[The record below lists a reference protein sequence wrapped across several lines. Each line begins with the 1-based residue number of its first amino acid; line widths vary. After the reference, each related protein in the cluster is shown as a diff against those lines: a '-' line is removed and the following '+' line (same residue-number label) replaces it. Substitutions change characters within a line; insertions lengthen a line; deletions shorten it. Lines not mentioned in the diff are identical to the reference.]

1 LGKVLIK
8 DDEKEEMHKKE
19 KKYIEELK
27 NKRKNQKEMS
37 ADNVRILFLMQGVLL
52 DLFIKAVKIN
62 TVTNSSFVGSIL
74 RFVDNVNKHFL
85 TEGCFFSL
93 IFTTSRDEHFGYW
106 FDEEESVFK
115 ITEFTNNPLLE
126 IINDEATEYNRQ
138 YVIKDIFQCESKEVA
153 QAAVRCYENLND
165 IAQTSVYNQFKL
177 VKPEQTLWLAHFVKI
192 RNLKYTSK
200 SCDETIKSVT
210 FFSALQMYTLKSN
223 LLMRTSNPEK
233 IAEAAAAQQVNTMKM
248 NKRLSINLN
257 KASINMNPESMLKEI
272 QEINPAIKS
281 YDEVYKQVSVFLN
294 FFLNYTEFIQLLSE
308 RTALESVNYKL
319 FEKITDS
326 LDEPEML

>member
-1 LGKVLIK
+1 ML
-8 DDEKEEMHKKE
+8 KKE

-37 ADNVRILFLMQGVLL
+37 PDNIRVLFLMQGVLL
-52 DLFIKAVKIN
+52 DIFIKAVKIN

-85 TEGCFFSL
+85 SEGCFFSL

-106 FDEEESVFK
+106 FDEEESLFK
-115 ITEFTNNPLLE
+115 ITEFQNNPLLE
-126 IINDEATEYNRQ
+126 IINDEATDYGKQ
-138 YVIKDIFQCESKEVA
+138 YVIKDIFHCDSKEEA
-153 QAAVRCYENLND
+153 LAAVKCYDNLNE
-165 IAQTSVYNQFKL
+165 IAQTSVNNQFKL
-177 VKPEQTLWLAHFVKI
+177 VKPEQTLWLAHFIKI

-200 SCDETIKSVT
+200 GSDETIKSVT
-210 FFSALQMYTLKSN
+210 FFSALQMYTLKTN
-223 LLMRTSNPEK
+223 LLMKSSNPEK
-233 IAEAAAAQQVNTMKM
+233 IAEAAAAQQANTIKM

-257 KASINMNPESMLKEI
+257 KASINMNPEHMLKEI
-272 QEINPAIKS
+272 QEINPSIKS

-294 FFLNYTEFIQLLSE
+294 FFSNYTEFIQLLSE

-319 FEKITDS
+319 FQKINDS
-326 LDEPEML
+326 LDGPEML